1 MFDFLYAPTDFPAC
15 RPLSQILDT
24 CWLRNLP
31 EKASSQTPSVYSLAQ
46 LAPHFQHRIQ
56 FKLHVFHQQFQPT
69 SLRDTHLP
77 KEVFLAIAFFS
88 ITDSYFRPV
97 NFYCSQFQNSKLFWN
112 PLSPTIWLCRSGLF
126 PCSTCIPRSTL
137 IRGFAVLL
145 AFKSVGSTSLHLQLN
160 DPKSVLTSYCTA
172 RCCIF

>member
-1 MFDFLYAPTDFPAC
+1 MFHFLHAPTVFPAC

-31 EKASSQTPSVYSLAQ
+31 ENLHRHPSVYSLAQ

-56 FKLHVFHQQFQPT
+56 FKLHVFHQQFQLT
-69 SLRDTHLP
+69 SLRDTNLP
-77 KEVFLAIAFFS
+77 KEVFLATVFFS

-97 NFYCSQFQNSKLFWN
+97 NFYCSQFQNSKLVWN
-112 PLSPTIWLCRSGLF
+112 PLSTIIWLWRSGLF
-126 PCSTCIPRSTL
+126 PCIPRRTL

-145 AFKSVGSTSLHLQLN
+145 VFKSEGNTSLHIQLN
-160 DPKSVLTSYCTA
+160 NPKKHSYFPLHCQVLH
-172 RCCIF
+172 I